1 MPDSAISLG
10 RPLRGASR
18 DRATVQTSTV
28 KKSAASIAPAWARRI
43 VRHDVGR
50 SGAGTRQSRDCRGSL
65 SASDQAPRIATIR
78 GFLRREWRSNGNDQV
93 RTGVLSVQAMSDR
106 AAGRPELLLHADF
119 VRGLARALVGGEGDD
134 LAQSAWV
141 RALQAQPPRSNPRAF
156 WAQILRR
163 LAANR
168 SRSAQRREAHE
179 RAWSLPEAG
188 PTPQDVAER
197 EEARQ
202 RVVSA
207 VLALDAPFRQVILL
221 RFYEDLPPRAI
232 ARRLGVPAAT
242 VRTRLSRALDKLRT
256 RLDADERGRRAWA
269 APLVAWLGVAAVPLG
284 VIVMKKVLAAAAV
297 LAAAG
302 LLYLLW
308 PTNSTPQES
317 AAAARPAPT
326 GVTPVAAAGAAA
338 KPEEAVGEPTQREVQ
353 ATPAATGRGDL
364 VVRLLYGDDRSP
376 AADVE
381 VIAFRKNE
389 VPRNASAPSADS
401 KARRTDA
408 KGIARFPSMRAG
420 RTGLVADRG
429 HWFENAHVVAGKET
443 EVEFVMPVGVTITGI
458 VVSALGVPVAGAEVA
473 LESRVVA
480 TTDGQGRFTVR
491 GAAGYYAIGARAVGH
506 GPSKA
511 QKLIAHDGRA
521 EVRLELGPA
530 GGIVDG
536 VVLDPDGKP
545 LADLRVTI
553 GQWEGGPSMTGDA
566 PPRPAGVRT
575 DAEGRFHAI
584 GIAPGEQT
592 VKARARGLIPW
603 SGKCQVTADVPT
615 AVTIAFARGNTLRG
629 TLRDADDRPFGDV
642 LISARAGKLADDLD
656 WDEVINPDG
665 TFEIEGLPD
674 GELDVKVD
682 AEGKGEAQARVQM
695 GPGGTVTTCEL
706 KLECGFVAKGKVRD
720 EAGQPL
726 PRVNVRWELPAPK
739 YQGYTFTDQDGAFTI
754 PNVPE
759 GKLTISIDGDAIVDA
774 RFENVDLRAGE
785 IDLRAQRRAPKT
797 VYIAGTVLDPDGRPA
812 AARAWVSGGGSNDII
827 ERAADAAGY
836 FEIGPVPPGE
846 WVLVVES
853 RSFPRVWFERRAIEA
868 NKRWDVGT
876 VRLAAGGDVHVKVVD
891 GDPEGAWFTIY
902 DARQRA
908 YRLDSQNGKGT
919 SELLPVGSYR
929 LLVGG
934 KAKAAQSIP
943 FEIRAGETTRL
954 DVRVRTGVRQQFDL
968 ELPAG
973 VERPNGSLR
982 ILRRGEVVA
991 NAWANREEGKPCTT
1005 ETWLEP
1011 GDYSVSAKFGDLEG
1025 SATFTVGEREGE
1037 PVRIAVSQLR
1047 K

>member
-1 MPDSAISLG
+1 VG
-10 RPLRGASR
+10 
-18 DRATVQTSTV
+18 V
-28 KKSAASIAPAWARRI
+28 AA
-43 VRHDVGR
+43 H
-50 SGAGTRQSRDCRGSL
+50 
-65 SASDQAPRIATIR
+65 
-78 GFLRREWRSNGNDQV
+78 GNDQV
-93 RTGVLSVQAMSDR
+93 GTGVLPVQAMSDR

-141 RALQAQPPRSNPRAF
+141 RALQAPAPRNPRAF

-179 RAWSLPEAG
+179 RARSLPEAG

-207 VLALDAPFRQVILL
+207 VLALDEPFRQVILL

-232 ARRLGVPAAT
+232 ARRLCVPAAT

-269 APLVAWLGVAAVPLG
+269 APLVAWLGAAAVPLG
-284 VIVMKKVLAAAAV
+284 VILMKKVLAAAAV
-297 LAAAG
+297 LAVAG

-308 PTNSTPQES
+308 PTNPAPQES
-317 AAAARPAPT
+317 AAAGRSAPT

-338 KPEEAVGEPTQREVQ
+338 KPEEAVGEPAQREAQ
-353 ATPAATGRGDL
+353 ATPGATGRGDL

-381 VIAFRKNE
+381 VTAFRKNE
-389 VPRNASAPSADS
+389 FGNAFSPSAGS

-420 RTGLVADRG
+420 RTGLVVDLG
-429 HWFENAHVVAGKET
+429 HWFMDAHVVAGKET

-458 VVSALGVPVAGAEVA
+458 VVSSLGVPVAGAEVA

-491 GAAGYYAIGARAVGH
+491 GAAEERAIGARAVGH

-511 QKLIAHDGRA
+511 QRLNAHDGRA
-521 EVRLELGPA
+521 EVRLELGPT

-553 GQWEGGPSMTGDA
+553 GQWEGGVSRIGDA

-584 GIAPGEQT
+584 GIAPGAQL
-592 VKARARGLIPW
+592 VQALASGFVPW
-603 SGKCQVTADVPT
+603 SGICQVTADAPA
-615 AVTIAFARGNTLRG
+615 AVTIAFVRGNTLRG
-629 TLRDADDRPFGDV
+629 TLHDAEGRPFGDV
-642 LISARAGKLADDLD
+642 LVSALAGKLD
-656 WDEVINPDG
+656 WDEVIDADG
-665 TFEIEGLPD
+665 TFAIEGLPV
-674 GELDVKVD
+674 GELLVKVD
-682 AEGKGEAQARVQM
+682 AEGRGEAHARVQM

-706 KLECGFVAKGKVRD
+706 KLECAVVGKGHVRD
-720 EAGQPL
+720 ESGQPL
-726 PRVNVRWELPAPK
+726 PNVSVRWNLPPPK
-739 YQGYTFTDQDGAFTI
+739 HVGYTSTDQEGAFSI
-754 PNVPE
+754 LNAPD
-759 GKLTISIDGDAIVDA
+759 GKLTIFIEGESIVMAS
-774 RFENVDLRAGE
+774 FENVDPRAGE
-785 IDLRAQRRAPKT
+785 IDLRAHRRAPKT

-812 AARAWVSGGGSNDII
+812 AARAWASGGGSNGIV
-827 ERAADAAGY
+827 EKAVDAAGY

-868 NKRWDVGT
+868 NTRWDVGT
-876 VRLAAGGDVHVKVVD
+876 IRLAQGGDVHVEVVEGDAEGLWFDLQDAKERGYALSNQD
-891 GDPEGAWFTIY
+891 GKA
-902 DARQRA
+902 
-908 YRLDSQNGKGT
+908 T
-919 SELLPVGSYR
+919 SELLPAGSYR
-929 LLVGG
+929 VLVGG

-943 FEIRAGETTRL
+943 FAIRAGETTKL
-954 DVRVRTGVRQQFDL
+954 DVRARTGVRQQFDL
-968 ELPAG
+968 ELPAKL
-973 VERPNGSLR
+973 ERPYGSLR
-982 ILRRGEVVA
+982 ILRGGDVVA
-991 NAWANREEGKPCTT
+991 KTWAERAEGKLCTA

-1011 GDYSVSAKFGDLEG
+1011 GDYSVSATFGELLG
-1025 SATFTVGEREGE
+1025 SATFTVGGREGD
-1037 PVRIAVSQLR
+1037 PVRIAVSPPR